1 MAHVR
6 FSFRKADVVRALT
19 AAQES
24 GLDIAK
30 LEIKPDG
37 TLILSSGAEA
47 DSNTPTALDD
57 WIKRHEEK

>member
-1 MAHVR
+1 MAQSR

-37 TLILSSGAEA
+37 TLILSSGAEV
-47 DSNTPTALDD
+47 DSNAPTALDD
-57 WIKRHEEK
+57 WIKRHEKK

>member
-1 MAHVR
+1 MAQVR

-37 TLILSSGAEA
+37 TLILSSGTDTDFNC
-47 DSNTPTALDD
+47 DSSA
-57 WIKRHEEK
+57 R

>member
-1 MAHVR
+1 MKRVR

-37 TLILSSGAEA
+37 TLILSSGS
-47 DSNTPTALDD
+47 DSDSTAPSPLDD
-57 WIKRHEEK
+57 WIKRHEKK

>member
-1 MAHVR
+1 
-6 FSFRKADVVRALT
+6 VRALT

-24 GLDIAK
+24 GLDIDK